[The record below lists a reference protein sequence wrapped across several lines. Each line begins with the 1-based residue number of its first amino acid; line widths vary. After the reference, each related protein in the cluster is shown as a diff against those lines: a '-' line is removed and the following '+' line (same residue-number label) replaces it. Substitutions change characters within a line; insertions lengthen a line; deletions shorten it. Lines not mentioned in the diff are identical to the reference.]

1 MCTCRNMGSGSGTR
15 LPTGAG
21 TVRYTPASNGRTQ
34 EELKQPTRSTAPPA
48 DAPMPA
54 DVEELTAVEF
64 EKVTQFKV
72 TANAHFQANLFG
84 SARTSWMLALDVF
97 DGRPGNKEQR
107 AERCKIAN
115 NLAEV
120 NLKMCEWKDALR
132 WADVALSIEESNAKA
147 RFRKARALAEIG
159 GPDDIETALAEL
171 RELASKAGGKL
182 GTAERQLMARLQA
195 VRRKSTKHDEAR
207 RLRDAFTSVD
217 GLGLDES
224 SASGAASGAPA
235 DAARVAT
242 AEEVEELRQ
251 AKQHE
256 ESADA
261 AVEMRRAIKQLLAHS
276 PYVAMPAFESVEFYC
291 SATAKRAGTQQGG
304 ARFRANA
311 LVAQRLFSV
320 PGGAALVN
328 SLGYINAGPGN
339 GGADD
344 WWEAVLDEHEMRRR
358 YRAFEAAF
366 AIIKACV
373 NAEGGEARWPPPDAL
388 LFAGVADEHLAD
400 VS

>member
-1 MCTCRNMGSGSGTR
+1 MYCVQYVTS
-15 LPTGAG
+15 PTGNVLTG
-21 TVRYTPASNGRTQ
+21 TVVTSCKQRPQ
-34 EELKQPTRSTAPPA
+34 EELKPA
-48 DAPMPA
+48 DAINGTADASMPA

-64 EKVTQFKV
+64 EKVTQLKV
-72 TANAHFQANLFG
+72 TANAQFQANLFG
-84 SARTSWMLALDVF
+84 SARTSWTLALDVF

-159 GPDDIETALAEL
+159 DIETALAEL
-171 RELASKAGGKL
+171 REMASKAGGKL

-320 PGGAALVN
+320 PGGAALVS